1 MDRNQKDFR
10 RRTIDY
16 GVAKRIQCDCRTCLD
31 IGALL
36 QSDGPDTIPSR
47 PLVANMKVV
56 SRFADEVDQSTG
68 CFFQCTTL
76 HDIPVF
82 SEERAYIV
90 RARGKGSLKFC
101 MLVRLDAR
109 IPFRDFLERSLLGSK
124 KVKSSSI
131 DFNSRCY
138 ETHEVN
144 MTLVDSN
151 GMKPLRSLEDN
162 RFGFILNH
170 LACSK
175 HGCGCSISD
184 DCKATRSVSI
194 AVALDV
200 SGTKGVI
207 RHELVDHESQLSR

>member
-31 IGALL
+31 IGALR
-36 QSDGPDTIPSR
+36 QSDGQDTIISS
-47 PLVANMKVV
+47 PLAANMKVV
-56 SRFADEVDQSTG
+56 SRFADEVDQRTG

-90 RARGKGSLKFC
+90 RARGKGGLKLC

-109 IPFRDFLERSLLGSK
+109 VPFRDCIDRPLLGSK

-131 DFNSRCY
+131 GFNSRCY
-138 ETHEVN
+138 GTQERD

-151 GMKPLRSLEDN
+151 GMNLQPSLEDD
-162 RFGFILNH
+162 RFGFIFNN

-175 HGCGCSISD
+175 HSCGCSISD

-207 RHELVDHESQLSR
+207 RHKLVDHDSQLSR